1 MDFEVTADGVR
12 SDSYVLVTKT
22 SFTFAAVVWRG
33 NKIVTSLQKS
43 STFSSFFLGASCIFG
58 HGEVDASTA
67 LHFSTRDPHHQLIPD
82 SNIMSVDDHLQH
94 LAVPAGMLSQNQEII
109 DVLKQVLQA
118 TVTVHGQKHHV
129 KRTRTSIKQHRT
141 RVERLPR
148 VVKKPAPIGPIPRML
163 DQLKRRC
170 TRLLLTST
178 VADSAEPCHRVPAQV
193 ALHSHEVRQLLA
205 AHWGG
210 RSAFDMDDPA
220 SEPADAAAALAD
232 STAKIAPPSCAKLSL
247 LVWRAPRVQ
256 LVVSQADS
264 VAPAGESTS
273 FITQSRAHHV
283 IEAYHIIPVTL
294 LEAARFHHI
303 PVQMRAGMVSA
314 DLRAHIDRKLDALIP
329 VSSTHLA

>member
-1 MDFEVTADGVR
+1 MP
-12 SDSYVLVTKT
+12 
-22 SFTFAAVVWRG
+22 
-33 NKIVTSLQKS
+33 
-43 STFSSFFLGASCIFG
+43 
-58 HGEVDASTA
+58 TA
-67 LHFSTRDPHHQLIPD
+67 LHFSPRDPHHQLIHY
-82 SNIMSVDDHLQH
+82 SNIMSVDDHLQQ
-94 LAVPAGMLSQNQEII
+94 LAMSAGTPSQHQQII

-118 TVTVHGQKHHV
+118 TVTVHGQQHHV
-129 KRTRTSIKQHRT
+129 KRARTSIKQHRT

-205 AHWGG
+205 HWGG
-210 RSAFDMDDPA
+210 RSAFDMYNPA
-220 SEPADAAAALAD
+220 SGPADAASAD
-232 STAKIAPPSCAKLSL
+232 STAEIAPPSCAKLSL

-256 LVVSQADS
+256 LVVSQAESDS
-264 VAPAGESTS
+264 VAPAGESAS
-273 FITQSRAHHV
+273 FITQSQTYRV

-314 DLRAHIDRKLDALIP
+314 DLRAHIDRNLDALIP